1 MTGAAPLSYRWYH
14 DAVLIPTA
22 TSASLAI
29 NSAVAG
35 DAGAYTVVVANAVSS
50 ANFTVNP
57 LPTVTVNSQTI
68 CVGDSATLTA
78 TSSAASPAYLWSPGG
93 ETTASITVSSAST
106 TIYSVTVTDGTTT
119 CAVGGSD
126 TVTVQESIQPALA
139 ITHVGADVILSW
151 SQTCTTYVLEET
163 LELGAPATWTPVTA
177 SITAVGADYQITV
190 PGGAGNKFY
199 RLKKQ
204 P

>member
-106 TIYSVTVTDGTTT
+106 TIYSVTVTDGITT
-119 CAVGGSD
+119 CTAGGSG

-151 SQTCTTYVLEET
+151 PQTCTTYVLEET

>member
-1 MTGAAPLSYRWYH
+1 M
-14 DAVLIPTA
+14 
-22 TSASLAI
+22 
-29 NSAVAG
+29 
-35 DAGAYTVVVANAVSS
+35 VSRRRS
-50 ANFTVNP
+50 HPDRHLCVTRHQQCGGWRCGRLHGGGGQRRQHPIQQRQLHGEP

-78 TSSAASPAYLWSPGG
+78 TSSAATPAYLWSPGG

-119 CAVGGSD
+119 CTAGGSG
-126 TVTVQESIQPALA
+126 TVTVQESIQRALA

-151 SQTCTTYVLEET
+151 PQTCTTYVLEET

>member
-14 DAVLIPTA
+14 DAVLITTA

-29 NSAVAG
+29 NSAVSG

-50 ANFTVNP
+50 ANFTVTP

-93 ETTASITVSSAST
+93 ETTASITV
-106 TIYSVTVTDGTTT
+106 YSVTVTDGTTT
-119 CAVGGSD
+119 CTAGGSG
-126 TVTVQESIQPALA
+126 TVTVQESIQRALA

-151 SQTCTTYVLEET
+151 PQTCTTYVLEET

>member
-78 TSSAASPAYLWSPGG
+78 TASAANPAYFWSPGG
-93 ETTASITVSSAST
+93 ETTAPSRFR
-106 TIYSVTVTDGTTT
+106 
-119 CAVGGSD
+119 
-126 TVTVQESIQPALA
+126 PL
-139 ITHVGADVILSW
+139 
-151 SQTCTTYVLEET
+151 
-163 LELGAPATWTPVTA
+163 PPRFTP
-177 SITAVGADYQITV
+177 
-190 PGGAGNKFY
+190 
-199 RLKKQ
+199 
-204 P
+204 

>member
-29 NSAVAG
+29 KSAVAG

-50 ANFTVNP
+50 ANFTVTP

-93 ETTASITVSSAST
+93 ETTASITV
-106 TIYSVTVTDGTTT
+106 YSVTVTDGTTT
-119 CAVGGSD
+119 CTAGGSG
-126 TVTVQESIQPALA
+126 TVTVQESIQRALA

-151 SQTCTTYVLEET
+151 PQTCTTYVLEET